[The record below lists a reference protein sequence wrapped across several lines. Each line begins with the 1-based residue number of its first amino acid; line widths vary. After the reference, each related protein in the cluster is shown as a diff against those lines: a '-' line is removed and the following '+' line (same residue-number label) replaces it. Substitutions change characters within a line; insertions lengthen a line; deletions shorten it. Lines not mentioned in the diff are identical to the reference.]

1 MANTLSTVIPLGSK
15 SEYDYSPVHSGQYE
29 RNYHHNSNRKRNG
42 NNKSVWRRI
51 QALEWF
57 KRNPFRRYKR
67 FQHNLFSSHSWRR
80 LSIRDGNQSNRRS
93 SRTNRHNKNHYNK
106 CYYYIL
112 IYLLAI
118 GSPVRAEDD
127 TYNNAAPSSTATGN
141 VTNQAVQFQNN
152 GAPSR
157 QTMGKQQV
165 ACNGPTFTFSP
176 FWLAS
181 ENKPYDPESY
191 ARGWNYGGQ
200 LNFMFPLDGSITE
213 QCKSMARRLEETLR
227 LEYELTRVDRCATLM
242 KKGFTL
248 RAGSDFEHLCHDVV
262 PIVLQPIKVTTKTND
277 DHPY

>member
-15 SEYDYSPVHSGQYE
+15 SEYDYAPVHPGQYE
-29 RNYHHNSNRKRNG
+29 RNYHHNSNGKRDRDT
-42 NNKSVWRRI
+42 KSVWRRI

-57 KRNPFRRYKR
+57 KRNPFRSYKR
-67 FQHNLFSSHSWRR
+67 FQHNLCSNKCWSR
-80 LSIRDGNQSNRRS
+80 LPARDGNQGNRCS
-93 SRTNRHNKNHYNK
+93 SRANRYNKNNNHK
-106 CYYYIL
+106 RYYYIL

-118 GSPVRAEDD
+118 SSCAPAPVHAEDD

-165 ACNGPTFTFSP
+165 ACNGPTMTFSP

-213 QCKSMARRLEETLR
+213 RCKAMARLLEETLR
-227 LEYELTRVDRCATLM
+227 LE
-242 KKGFTL
+242 
-248 RAGSDFEHLCHDVV
+248 
-262 PIVLQPIKVTTKTND
+262 
-277 DHPY
+277 